1 MAAAVRLT
9 GPRVVA
15 VGPFGHAL
23 AALLDD
29 SVTGPVVHELAHP
42 GPSVPPVTV
51 LAAWRPEPELCDELD
66 RQAFE
71 SALPWLPV
79 VVDHPHLVAGP
90 LVVPPRGPCH
100 RCYLIRRR
108 RHDGDA
114 RLRDLTAARRRA
126 DSGAGV
132 AGHLPHH
139 VRIAQALVQRLLT
152 ATEPGEIHLVDMA
165 TLRLTTHTLL
175 PAPECPR
182 CGEER
187 SP

>member
-15 VGPFGHAL
+15 VGPFGHTL
-23 AALLDD
+23 APLLEDP
-29 SVTGPVVHELAHP
+29 VAGPGVHGLAHP
-42 GPSVPPVTV
+42 PGRPVTV

-66 RQAFE
+66 REAF
-71 SALPWLPV
+71 ATAVPWLPV
-79 VVDHPHLVAGP
+79 VVDHPHLVVGP
-90 LVVPPRGPCH
+90 LITPPRGPCH

-108 RHDGDA
+108 RHDGDT
-114 RLRDLTAARRRA
+114 RLRDLVAAHQRA

-139 VRIAQALVQRLLT
+139 ARIALALVHRLLS
-152 ATEPGEIHLVDMA
+152 AARPGEIHLVDMA
-165 TLRLTTHTLL
+165 SLRLTSHTLL